1 MPVFVHLTRHDNLPA
16 IRRNG
21 IAPAKW
27 SKRVYAMPVTR
38 NFQIS
43 HQWLRELR
51 RGRGGTMVAVYF
63 RVPDDEPVEIGHY
76 SSPHRDVTAAEAVA
90 IMLSVENADPV
101 AARAA
106 DKSDRNRKTI
116 SSGRR
121 LPASPEGYQVL
132 LGRRIQPSEILQVKA
147 PPQVI
152 GWRYQPGSNGMPP
165 CTCICCAKGVW
176 GVGKLLRAVEEA
188 EAAGRPTKIIMGGRE
203 DSSYHRVER
212 LKAARA
218 KPTQPD

>member
-1 MPVFVHLTRHDNLPA
+1 MPVFVHLTSHDNLPA
-16 IRRNG
+16 IRRTG

-51 RGRGGTMVAVYF
+51 RGQSGTMVAVYF

-76 SSPHRDVTAAEAVA
+76 NSPHRSVTAAEATAV
-90 IMLSVENADPV
+90 MMSVETADPV
-101 AARAA
+101 AAQAA
-106 DKSDRNRKTI
+106 DKGDKIAKAIRAGKRPP
-116 SSGRR
+116 SSP
-121 LPASPEGYQVL
+121 LGYQVL
-132 LGRRIQPSEILQVKA
+132 LSRRIQPSEILRVKV
-147 PPQVI
+147 PPQVV
-152 GWRYQPGSNGMPP
+152 GWRYRPGSNGMPP

-203 DSSYHRVER
+203 DRSYHRVER

-218 KPTQPD
+218 KKAQAT